1 MGWFENENP
10 DDQTLGR
17 LYNSTES
24 FWPSAE
30 NLEQVAKGK
39 RVILTNRAFILSKS
53 IHNVF
58 PLPFDVFVNPIEMVS
73 ERGFPLLRRFNF
85 MIMHMRDTGIIEKLY
100 SDFYY
105 NVTVLH
111 YIRYRDGIEVDSVQV
126 LTLGH
131 MDGAFTVLI
140 LGLSISSLAF
150 GVEIFVGTYSRRKRA
165 KRLWKLLRNS
175 WRKVSIMRSMQ
186 SNGKRNATK
195 IHSKWNKPKKFTTR
209 NKFNTSYD
217 AFKSY
222 NHTAFE

>member
-10 DDQTLGR
+10 YDQILGR
-17 LYNSTES
+17 LYNSTQP
-24 FWPSAE
+24 FWPTAE
-30 NLEQVAKGK
+30 NLEQVAMGK
-39 RVILTNRAFILSKS
+39 RVILTNRAFILSTS

-85 MIMHMRDTGIIEKLY
+85 MIMHMRDTGIIQKLY
-100 SDFYY
+100 NDFYY

-111 YIRYRDGIEVDSVQV
+111 HIRAREIDVEEDALHV

-140 LGLSISSLAF
+140 LGLLISLLIFA
-150 GVEIFVGTYSRRKRA
+150 VEISTGTYNRRKRA
-165 KRLWKLLRNS
+165 KRLWKLLRNA
-175 WRKVSIMRSMQ
+175 WRQVSVMRSMQ
-186 SNGKRNATK
+186 NNVKRNATK
-195 IHSKWNKPKKFTTR
+195 MNSKWNKPKKFT
-209 NKFNTSYD
+209 KKIQFNTSND

-222 NHTAFE
+222 NN